1 MYTLKTADGRFRT
14 IALIESLS
22 FLFLLFVAMPLKY
35 GAGMPLFV
43 KYAGWAHGLLFI
55 LYFFM
60 LIDVYISDRWPLKQ
74 AFLAGLASVLPFGC
88 FIFERYWRSKQ
99 PAA

>member
-14 IALIESLS
+14 VALIESIS
-22 FLFLLFVAMPLKY
+22 FLFLLFIAMPLKY
-35 GAGMPLFV
+35 GADMPLFV
-43 KYAGWAHGLLFI
+43 KYGGWAHGLLFI

-60 LIDVYISDRWPLKQ
+60 LIDVYISERWSFKQ
-74 AFLAGLASVLPFGC
+74 AFMAGVASVLPFGC

-99 PAA
+99 TAA